1 MGIVNNKER
10 EMKQLN
16 TAAADDNK
24 RGAALNAY
32 FRNREMACTYTR
44 EQQCLAQRTLDIL
57 DTAFAY
63 AESYINYRKKFIA
76 VKISGAIKRDRKM
89 AAEAISIF
97 EDKGYDVVS
106 TPQGIVVR
114 IPR

>member
-1 MGIVNNKER
+1 MRTI
-10 EMKQLN
+10 N
-16 TAAADDNK
+16 TLAADDNNK

-44 EQQCLAQRTLDIL
+44 EQQCLAQRALDIL

-76 VKISGAIKRDRKM
+76 VKIAGQQARNTKIGLD
-89 AAEAISIF
+89 ALNIL